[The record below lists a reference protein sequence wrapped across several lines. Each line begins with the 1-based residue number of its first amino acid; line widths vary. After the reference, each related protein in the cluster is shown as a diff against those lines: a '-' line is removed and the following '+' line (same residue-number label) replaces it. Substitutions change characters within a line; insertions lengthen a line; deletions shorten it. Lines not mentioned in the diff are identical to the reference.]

1 MAQGVSELA
10 RQLAAHAEWYALC
23 GSDAI
28 PVGLPLDQRAAVP
41 AGPLDP
47 RGAAAGEEPPAA
59 DRSVPATASP
69 HGGAPIEE
77 LVQPTLAFDMPRP
90 EIRRMEKRSL
100 SSDPEPAP
108 ARTEAAVVA
117 SGATTLEELRAGIGD
132 CRRCKLSGGRTQ
144 VVFGVGNPR
153 ARLVFVGEGPG
164 RDEDLR
170 GEPFVGR
177 AGALLTDII
186 EKGMKLRRS
195 DVYICN
201 VVKCRPPDNRNP
213 EPDEVAACSPFL
225 ERQIALVEPE
235 VIVALGKFAA
245 QTLLT
250 TSTPITKLRGRWH
263 EYLGVPLMPTFHP
276 AYLLRNPGDKRLVW
290 EDIQQVMARL
300 GLAR

>member
-1 MAQGVSELA
+1 MSSAMAQGVSELA
-10 RQLAAHAEWYALC
+10 RQLAAHAEWQALC

-28 PVGLPLDQRAAVP
+28 PVGLALDERPDGP
-41 AGPLDP
+41 A
-47 RGAAAGEEPPAA
+47 PPAA
-59 DRSVPATASP
+59 ATAP
-69 HGGAPIEE
+69 VDALGQTA
-77 LVQPTLAFDMPRP
+77 LTLGHPQP
-90 EIRRMEKRSL
+90 EIRRMDDRPL
-100 SSDPEPAP
+100 SSDPGPP
-108 ARTEAAVVA
+108 SARAESAAVA
-117 SGATTLEELRAGIGD
+117 GSATSLDELCAAIGD
-132 CRRCKLSGGRTQ
+132 CQRCKLSGGRTQ

-186 EKGMKLRRS
+186 EKGMKLRRA

-245 QTLLT
+245 QTLLA
-250 TSTPITKLRGRWH
+250 TSTPITRLRGRWH
-263 EYLGVPLMPTFHP
+263 RYLGVPLMPTFHP
-276 AYLLRNPGDKRLVW
+276 AYLLRNPGDKKLVW

-300 GLAR
+300 GLSR